1 VDLTHLVDHTR
12 IEEDAL
18 GGCGLAS
25 VDVSGDTDISDA
37 FKRKGAGHGD
47 SAPKRVDKKRA

>member
-1 VDLTHLVDHTR
+1 VDHTR